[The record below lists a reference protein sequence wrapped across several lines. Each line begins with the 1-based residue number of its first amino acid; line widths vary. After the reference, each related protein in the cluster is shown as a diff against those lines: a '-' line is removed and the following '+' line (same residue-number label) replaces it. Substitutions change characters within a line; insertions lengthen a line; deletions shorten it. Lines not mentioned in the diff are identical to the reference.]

1 MDLIDRE
8 QAIRAC
14 FGMIRDTG
22 IDELPYEY
30 AESELSNVPTVE
42 AIPLSVID
50 EIKAEIKDE
59 SYSKQSF
66 NEDVYEYEDRCVD
79 LEDAMR
85 IINETVKE
93 YTSCQP

>member
-8 QAIRAC
+8 QAIKAC

-42 AIPLSVID
+42 AIPLSVIK
-50 EIKAEIKDE
+50 EIRAEIMSKDG
-59 SYSKQSF
+59 
-66 NEDVYEYEDRCVD
+66 
-79 LEDAMR
+79 LEDALE
-85 IINETVKE
+85 IIDKYRGEEDEIDN
-93 YTSCQP
+93 